1 MMPDPPHPARNGAPT
16 SPQRGEVTLW
26 RNGASLHL
34 SPLGRGRERSE
45 RVRGRNSPVAITSAL
60 VVLLLIASA
69 FMTSAAFAAT
79 RTRQII
85 RYDSV
90 AIEVITEGQGPAIL
104 LLPSVA
110 RDSEDYDAVAEGL
123 ADAGFRVL
131 RPQPRGIGASTG
143 AMTGISLHDF
153 ANDIAEVITS
163 LGNGRAV
170 IVGHAYGNWVAR
182 MTAVDHPAQVRGV
195 VIAAAAAKQ
204 YPAELTAAINVAG
217 DPSKPAEDRL
227 KALRFAYFAPGND
240 PSGWLNGWH
249 PDVRDAQRA
258 AVAAVKQS
266 DWWSGGSAPL
276 LDLQAAQDPFK
287 PVEKR
292 NEMKDEFGDRV
303 TIAVIPNASHAL
315 FPEQPRAVVEALT
328 AWIKTLPP

>member
-1 MMPDPPHPARNGAPT
+1 
-16 SPQRGEVTLW
+16 
-26 RNGASLHL
+26 
-34 SPLGRGRERSE
+34 
-45 RVRGRNSPVAITSAL
+45 
-60 VVLLLIASA
+60 VVLLLIASV
-69 FMTSAAFAAT
+69 FMTSAAFSAT

-85 RYDSV
+85 RYDGV
-90 AIEVITEGQGPAIL
+90 AIDVIIEGQGPAIL
-104 LLPSVA
+104 LLPSLA

-123 ADAGFRVL
+123 AGAGLRVL

-153 ANDIAEVITS
+153 ANDIAEVITT

-170 IVGHAYGNWVAR
+170 VVGHAYGNWVAR
-182 MTAVDHPAQVRGV
+182 MTAV
-195 VIAAAAAKQ
+195 KQ

-217 DPSKPAEDRL
+217 DPSKPAGDRL
-227 KALRFAYFAPGND
+227 KALRFAFFAPGND

-266 DWWSGGSAPL
+266 EWWSADSAPL

-287 PVEKR
+287 PADKR

-315 FPEQPRAVVEALT
+315 FPEQPHAVVAALA